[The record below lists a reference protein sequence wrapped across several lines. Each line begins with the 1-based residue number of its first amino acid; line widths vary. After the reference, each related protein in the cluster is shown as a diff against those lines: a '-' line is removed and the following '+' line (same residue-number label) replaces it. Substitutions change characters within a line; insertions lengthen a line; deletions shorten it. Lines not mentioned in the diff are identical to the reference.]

1 VKNWSLRAK
10 LTVWSAIVVGVAV
23 SICAVGA
30 ALYVEHEQIEALDDQ
45 IREEAEMIFSELRE
59 HRGDLDWNQLKQVK
73 LMLPVTQTERFI
85 EITSEDG
92 ALLYRSENL
101 GQRELDNSPGMH
113 RRQIGRYAT
122 RLGVFE
128 KEGFKLCMAV
138 DLGEINQDTEE
149 LVIGFLAGLPI
160 LLGIVILGGW
170 WIARKALTPIRQIAT
185 AAEQITAERLD
196 RRLPVSRNR
205 DEIGRLA
212 TVLNEMFDR
221 LDRSFRQAARFSA
234 DASHE
239 LKTPLTILRSSI
251 EDLLESATLSEDD
264 RRAVAALLEQTRRLS
279 SITESL
285 LLLSRA
291 DVGRLQL
298 DLALTDV
305 IEMVMACAEDARIM
319 AEGRGISIET
329 ELPEHLDAVVDAGR
343 VEQILMNLLD
353 NAVKYNRDGGRV
365 KIGGEG
371 DGKGGLTIFV
381 GNTGPGI
388 SREHAPQLFERF
400 FRSDAVVGIPGHG
413 LGLSLARELARAHGG
428 DLILTRSDSEW
439 TEFKF
444 FIRARSPSG
453 SDESRAN
460 KVESET
466 LRRTCS
472 VENTSSS

>member
-10 LTVWSAIVVGVAV
+10 LIGWSAIVVGVAV
-23 SICAVGA
+23 SICAIGA
-30 ALYVEHEQIEALDDQ
+30 GLYVEHEQIEALDDQ
-45 IREEAEMIFSELRE
+45 LRAEAEMIFSELRQ
-59 HRGDLDWNQLKQVK
+59 HRGELDWNQPKRVK
-73 LMLPVTQTERFI
+73 LMLPATQTERYI
-85 EITSEDG
+85 EITSVDG

-101 GQRELDNSPGMH
+101 GRSALDDSAGMH
-113 RRQIGRYAT
+113 NRKIGHSAT
-122 RLGVFE
+122 RLGVFK
-128 KEGFKLCMAV
+128 KEGFKLSIAA
-138 DLGEINQDTEE
+138 DLDEINQDTAE
-149 LVIGFLAGLPI
+149 LAIGFLVALPI
-160 LLGIVILGGW
+160 LLGIVVLGGW
-170 WIARKALTPIRQIAT
+170 WIGRKALAPIRQITT
-185 AAEQITAERLD
+185 AAEEITAERLD
-196 RRLPVSRNR
+196 RRLPVSENR

-251 EDLLESATLSEDD
+251 EDLLESPKLAEDD

-298 DLALTDV
+298 DLTLTDV
-305 IEMVMACAEDARIM
+305 SEIVAACVEDARIM

-329 ELPEHLDAVVDAGR
+329 DLPEHLDAVVDAGR
-343 VEQILMNLLD
+343 VEQILLNLLD
-353 NAVKYNRDGGRV
+353 NAVKYNHDGGRV
-365 KIGGEG
+365 KVGAEG
-371 DGKGGLTIFV
+371 DGNGGLSIFV
-381 GNTGPGI
+381 GNSGPGI

-400 FRSDAVVGIPGHG
+400 FRSDAVMGIPGHG

-428 DLILTRSDSEW
+428 DLILTRADSEW

-444 FIRARSPSG
+444 FVRARSPAGLDG
-453 SDESRAN
+453 SPTAPMEG
-460 KVESET
+460 ET
-466 LRRTCS
+466 FLPTNS
-472 VENTSSS
+472 V